1 MKRGLDERVLSLER
15 LLQDRLFDVSPGE
28 LGRIVVEG
36 RAEGMT
42 EMEILDRLVDRDPLF
57 FSRGQLQLSEYCG
70 ICDPISPI
78 RDLRVDS
85 RSRLQRLLIHL
96 DRRALCV
103 CRNRRDPRLPIEPMA
118 IDPMARPQLFA
129 ALSLLVDDLDC
140 WKHWWASSSEDRRP
154 LDLSRYYL
162 SSAEALSESWREESP
177 ASFEKLGREVKT
189 KVAKIRALPDP
200 LLEICR

>member
-1 MKRGLDERVLSLER
+1 
-15 LLQDRLFDVSPGE
+15 
-28 LGRIVVEG
+28 
-36 RAEGMT
+36 
-42 EMEILDRLVDRDPLF
+42 
-57 FSRGQLQLSEYCG
+57 
-70 ICDPISPI
+70 
-78 RDLRVDS
+78 
-85 RSRLQRLLIHL
+85 
-96 DRRALCV
+96 
-103 CRNRRDPRLPIEPMA
+103 MA

-129 ALSLLVDDLDC
+129 ALSLLVDDPDC

-177 ASFEKLGREVKT
+177 ASFEKLGREVKA